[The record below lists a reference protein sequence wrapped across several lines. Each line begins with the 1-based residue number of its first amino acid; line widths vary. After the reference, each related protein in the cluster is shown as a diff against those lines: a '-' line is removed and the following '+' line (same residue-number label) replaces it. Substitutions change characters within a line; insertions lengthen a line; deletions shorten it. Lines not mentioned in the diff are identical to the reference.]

1 MIKKAIG
8 VALVGVA
15 LLAPTTATAQE
26 RHPAPAPHPGGTDWQ
41 RVGDGITAGISGLAV
56 EDRHGGAIDAVGVRD
71 NKKPGQNRLVAIGLG
86 PGAAPRVRPLD
97 WAGELPVDLEAID
110 AVPGRPHEFVA
121 LASDGTAYRVV
132 REKDTVRVLGT
143 FRLPGISPDANHE
156 GFALFVVHG
165 KSVAV
170 WADRGQDDRPAT
182 LSAAEWNP
190 ADNSVGKP
198 VSAEFRA
205 PYPTEHVRHVSDLKL
220 AADGRLTVSSASDPG
235 DDGPF
240 ASALYDAGRVTVSR
254 DGRIRLAVS
263 DRPRRLATVSGH
275 KVEALASLPGSR
287 DGILGSDDENAGGSV
302 AVARFCRP

>member
-26 RHPAPAPHPGGTDWQ
+26 RRPAPVAHLGGTDWQ

-56 EDRHGGAIDAVGVRD
+56 EGRHGAAIDVVGVRD
-71 NKKPGQNRLVAIGLG
+71 NKKPGQNRLVAIGLR

-97 WAGELPVDLEAID
+97 WVGELPVDLEAID

-121 LASDGTAYRVV
+121 LASGGTAYRVV
-132 REKDTVRVLGT
+132 REKDTVRVLAT
-143 FRLPGISPDANHE
+143 FRLPGISPDANNE
-156 GFALFVVHG
+156 GFALSVVHG
-165 KSVAV
+165 KTVAV
-170 WADRGQDDRPAT
+170 WADRGQDDRPGT

-190 ADNSVGKP
+190 ADNSFGKP

-205 PYPTEHVRHVSDLKL
+205 PYPTEHVRHVSDVKL

-240 ASALYDAGRVTVSR
+240 ASALHDAGRVTVSR
-254 DGRIRLAVS
+254 DGRVRLTAS
-263 DRPRRLATVSGH
+263 DRPHRLATVSGH
-275 KVEALASLPGSR
+275 KVEALACLPGSR
-287 DGILGSDDENAGGSV
+287 DGILGSDDENAGGSL
-302 AVARFCRP
+302 AVAAFCRP